1 MDICMLTP
9 SERAAI
15 QKAVEEYEQAK
26 INVLGILEQIE
37 REWEQ
42 EIEKNPDSWFEEEK
56 MVFRMERYDVLTG
69 WIDYINCERVID
81 LSEMEL
87 SDIDI

>member
-26 INVLGILEQIE
+26 TNVLVMLEQIE

-42 EIEKNPDSWFEEEK
+42 EIEDKPDTWFEEDK
-56 MVFRMERYDVLTG
+56 MIFRMERYGVLAG
-69 WIDYINCERVID
+69 WIDNER
-81 LSEMEL
+81 MGF
-87 SDIDI
+87 